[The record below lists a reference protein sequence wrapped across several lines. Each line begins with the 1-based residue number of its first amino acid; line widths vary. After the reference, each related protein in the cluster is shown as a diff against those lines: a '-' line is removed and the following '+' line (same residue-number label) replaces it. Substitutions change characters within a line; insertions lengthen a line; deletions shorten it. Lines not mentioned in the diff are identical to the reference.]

1 MNFNFKKLATLAV
14 LSAMPVIANAGYMAY
29 YPLEVKLGGT
39 LPDGSIVIGDG
50 SGQPTNPTE
59 PTEPESTSKCV
70 YDSGSKLIALKIDN
84 APFVAGD
91 IVIMYAGKFIGAQ
104 SPSNG
109 LSVPAGIT
117 NGTVMSNTAQM
128 MEAEIC
134 GDNLSGYPA
143 IPIPTG
149 TPIEEN
155 SSAVSFS
162 DTITSNY
169 CPDARANYLGSCYVS
184 GSLVSQNLSLQL
196 DDTYGITVYTNSFSS
211 ADKANIDSAT
221 TISTSTGKSCSID
234 RRNSSSVGCYNKTL
248 ILESDFGSTITFTI
262 K

>member
-59 PTEPESTSKCV
+59 PTEPTTSCV
-70 YDSGSKLIALKIDN
+70 FSNSPTSMMVAFKVDN
-84 APFVAGD
+84 APFLAGD
-91 IVIMYAGKFIGAQ
+91 IIIMYKGNLIGAQ

-109 LSVPAGIT
+109 MTPPSGLT
-117 NGTVMSNTAQM
+117 NGEMKSNSSSSMEFEVCGTNLDSYPTVSV
-128 MEAEIC
+128 
-134 GDNLSGYPA
+134 
-143 IPIPTG
+143 PTG
-149 TPIEEN
+149 TPPEN
-155 SSAVSFS
+155 TTPVLLT
-162 DTITSNY
+162 DTITSND
-169 CPDARANYLGSCYVS
+169 CPDARANGIGACYVE
-184 GSLVSQNLSLQL
+184 GSKVSQHLNLQL
-196 DDTYGITVYTNSFSS
+196 DDSNGFSIRTEFLS
-211 ADKANIDSAT
+211 AQERSDIANAK

-234 RRNSSSVGCYNKTL
+234 INNSSTIGCYNQTL
-248 ILESDFGSTITFTI
+248 ILETDVGKTITFTI